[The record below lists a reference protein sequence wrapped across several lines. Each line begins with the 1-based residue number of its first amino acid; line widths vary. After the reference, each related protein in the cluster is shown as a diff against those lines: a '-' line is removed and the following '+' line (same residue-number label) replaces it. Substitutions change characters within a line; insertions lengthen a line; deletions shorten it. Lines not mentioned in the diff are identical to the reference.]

1 MRTLLIAD
9 RSDDLC
15 VILKQALQ
23 TDFQI
28 TTCMDGITA
37 MSLILHTQPDALILD
52 LSLPH
57 LDGLTLLEELAGHL
71 PKAVLATTDDP
82 SGYVHQMA
90 VDRGAGHVMMRP
102 FHTRSARSHI
112 IGLLEYAQ
120 RPNPHPADPQS
131 IAAAHL
137 SRLGFDSTLDGY
149 QQLRIGIPL
158 FAQDPALRLGKE
170 LYPAIITLW
179 HKSNP
184 AAIERNIRTAIVTAW
199 KQRDKAVW
207 EIYFPG
213 LTKCPSNKKFLA
225 RLAQFT
231 KQPE

>member
-15 VILKQALQ
+15 VILKQTLQ
-23 TDFQI
+23 TEFQV

-37 MSLILHTQPDALILD
+37 KSLILHMQPDALILD

-57 LDGLTLLEELAGHL
+57 LDGLSLLEDLAGHL
-71 PKAVLATTDDP
+71 PGAVLATTDDP

-90 VDRGAGHVMMRP
+90 VDRGAGHVMMQP
-102 FHTRSARSHI
+102 FHTRSARNHI
-112 IGLLEYAQ
+112 LGLLEYTQ
-120 RPNPHPADPQS
+120 RPNPRPADPQS

-137 SRLGFDSTLDGY
+137 SKLGLDSALDGY

-170 LYPAIITLW
+170 LYSVIITLW

-184 AAIERNIRTAIVTAW
+184 TSIERNIRTAIVAAW

-207 EIYFPG
+207 DVYCPG
-213 LTKCPSNKKFLA
+213 LTKCPSNKKFIA
-225 RLAQFT
+225 QLAQFT
-231 KQPE
+231 NPPE